1 MQGLIE
7 LAERFRAQP
16 ASVDPVV
23 AAAIVSFGFVFI
35 HPFMDGNGRL
45 HRYLVHEILSSAGFT
60 PKGIVL
66 PVSAVILANLTE
78 YVNALERLST
88 PIQRRTTYNPDAPDV
103 PSVGNDAVYFR
114 YFDATEQASFLYWAL
129 ARTVEHDLED
139 EIRFLLGFDLARNR
153 LNVLLDWPGQSVDLF
168 IRLVHQNGGELSK
181 AKRASQ
187 LEWMT
192 DSEVSRCVAIVT
204 DAFAEIEA

>member
-1 MQGLIE
+1 
-7 LAERFRAQP
+7 
-16 ASVDPVV
+16 
-23 AAAIVSFGFVFI
+23 
-35 HPFMDGNGRL
+35 
-45 HRYLVHEILSSAGFT
+45 
-60 PKGIVL
+60 
-66 PVSAVILANLTE
+66 
-78 YVNALERLST
+78 
-88 PIQRRTTYNPDAPDV
+88 
-103 PSVGNDAVYFR
+103 VGNDAVYFR